1 MSSAF
6 DNTDRFL
13 RATDAGRIRRN
24 QRQIAV
30 ERFLAILRNIVLFLL
45 AIVGAVWL
53 YFHTQS
59 DARFAVR
66 NIEISGAL
74 HTSRAALEA
83 LTRQY
88 GGLNLFRLDIAR
100 VQRDFESMSWVR
112 RINIEKKLPDTLRIH
127 ITERVP
133 VALLRDHDRLLYV
146 DVEGKAFADLDA
158 SVGDDDL
165 PIITDASGAELTR
178 AIALLESLRAADSG
192 LYSRVAEIRPIAP
205 RGFALFDREL
215 QTLVYGNA
223 EDVVEKWRD
232 LYAIARAERLG
243 AGSIEYADLRFAD
256 RLIVKPVHP
265 MTIAVTPLP
274 RPNAA
279 EITN

>member
-1 MSSAF
+1 MSVF

-30 ERFLAILRNIVLFLL
+30 ERFLGILRNLVLSLMAL
-45 AIVGAVWL
+45 IGAVWL

-59 DARFAVR
+59 DARFAV
-66 NIEISGAL
+66 NSIEITGAV
-74 HTSRAALEA
+74 HTPREALEA
-83 LTRQY
+83 QTRTY
-88 GGLNLFRLDIAR
+88 TGLNLFRIDIAK
-100 VQRDFESMSWVR
+100 VQRDFESLPWIR
-112 RINIEKKLPDTLRIH
+112 RINIEKKLPDTLRIR

-133 VALLRDHDRLLYV
+133 VALLRDRDRFAYV
-146 DVEGKAFADLDA
+146 DGEGVPFAFLSTAA
-158 SVGDDDL
+158 GDDDL
-165 PIITDASGAELTR
+165 PLITNASGGELTR
-178 AIALLESLRAADSG
+178 SIELLEKLRSKDPE

-215 QTLVYGNA
+215 QTFVYVNA
-223 EDVVEKWRD
+223 EDVVGKWRD
-232 LYAIARAERLG
+232 LYAVARSERLG

-256 RLIVKPVHP
+256 RLVLKPVHP
-265 MTIAVTPLP
+265 MTVAVTPLH
-274 RPNAA
+274 RPGPA

>member
-215 QTLVYGNA
+215 QTFVYGNA
-223 EDVVEKWRD
+223 EDLV
-232 LYAIARAERLG
+232 
-243 AGSIEYADLRFAD
+243 
-256 RLIVKPVHP
+256 
-265 MTIAVTPLP
+265 
-274 RPNAA
+274 
-279 EITN
+279 

>member
-13 RATDAGRIRRN
+13 RATEAGRIRRN

-30 ERFLAILRNIVLFLL
+30 ERVLAILRNIVLSML
-45 AIVGAVWL
+45 ALVGAVWL
-53 YFHTQS
+53 YLHTRS

-66 NIEISGAL
+66 SIEISGAV
-74 HTSRAALEA
+74 HTSRASLAT

-88 GGLNLFRLDIAR
+88 GGLNLFRIDIAR
-100 VQRDFESMSWVR
+100 VQSDFESMPWIR

-133 VALLRDHDRLLYV
+133 VALLHDHDRLLYV
-146 DVEGKAFADLDA
+146 DGDGKAFADLA
-158 SVGDDDL
+158 AAVGDNDL
-165 PIITDASGAELTR
+165 PIITGASGAELAR
-178 AIALLESLRAADSG
+178 AIALLESLRAADAE

-205 RGFALFDREL
+205 RGFAFFDREL
-215 QTLVYGNA
+215 QTFVYGNA

-232 LYAIARAERLG
+232 LYAVTRAERLG

-256 RLIVKPVHP
+256 RIIVKPVHP
-265 MTIAVTPLP
+265 MTVAVMPLH
-274 RPNAA
+274 RPSPA

>member
-1 MSSAF
+1 VSSAF

-13 RATDAGRIRRN
+13 RAPDAGRIRRN

-45 AIVGAVWL
+45 ALVGAVWL

-66 NIEISGAL
+66 NIEISGAV
-74 HTSRAALEA
+74 HTSRAELEA
-83 LTRQY
+83 RTREY
-88 GGLNLFRLDIAR
+88 GGLNLFRIDIAR
-100 VQRDFESMSWVR
+100 VQHDFESMAWVR

-146 DVEGKAFADLDA
+146 DAEGKAFADLA
-158 SVGDDDL
+158 ALVGDDDL
-165 PIITDASGAELTR
+165 PIITNASDAELTR
-178 AIALLESLRAADSG
+178 SISLLETLRAADSE

-215 QTLVYGNA
+215 QTFVYGNA
-223 EDVVEKWRD
+223 EDVAEKWRD

-265 MTIAVTPLP
+265 MIIAVTPRP
-274 RPNAA
+274 RANAA

>member
-30 ERFLAILRNIVLFLL
+30 ERVLAIVRNFVLFLL
-45 AIVGAVWL
+45 ALVGAVWL
-53 YFHTQS
+53 YSHTQS

-66 NIEISGAL
+66 NIEISGAV

-83 LTRQY
+83 QTRQY
-88 GGLNLFRLDIAR
+88 GGLNLFRIDIAR

-112 RINIEKKLPDTLRIH
+112 RINIEKRLPDTLRIH

-133 VALLRDHDRLLYV
+133 IALLRDHDRLLYV
-146 DVEGKAFADLDA
+146 DVEGKAFADLAA

-165 PIITDASGAELTR
+165 PIIADAAGAELGR
-178 AIALLESLRAADSG
+178 SIALLEMLRAADSE

-215 QTLVYGNA
+215 QAFVYGNA

-232 LYAIARAERLG
+232 LYAITRAERLG